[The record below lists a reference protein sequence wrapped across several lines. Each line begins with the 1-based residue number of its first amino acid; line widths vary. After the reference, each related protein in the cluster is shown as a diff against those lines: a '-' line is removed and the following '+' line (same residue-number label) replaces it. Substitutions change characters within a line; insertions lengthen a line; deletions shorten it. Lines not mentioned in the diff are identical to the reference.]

1 MDFFTKKSNSY
12 SDISNIKVDTNKFPI
27 DIKLPWVEKYRPKN
41 SKEILLE
48 PFIKQKI
55 EKILE
60 TKAIPNMII
69 TGEPGTGKTSTI
81 LFLAKQIYRDRYS
94 ENVLELNASDD
105 RGLSIINNTIYP
117 FCKKKTSCINIE
129 SKSLIKYPNHKLVIL
144 DEADSITPKAQ
155 NLLSNIISEFRK
167 NTRIVFICND
177 CTQIIESIQSRC
189 MIVKYPRINSDNL
202 YHKIEHICNSEKIPF
217 TKDGINTLLFVSDQD
232 IRQSINNLEC
242 IYYSFGNLDN
252 STVYKLI
259 DKPKPYYISQILK
272 SCYANDYDQTI
283 CTVKSLYN
291 KGYTPNDIL
300 LTFMKYLFENNN
312 NYDTENDYD
321 KTELK
326 DETKLKI
333 YEIISLSYIRVNG
346 GIDTLLQLCGC
357 VSKIFIYLQNEKT
370 N

>member
-1 MDFFTKKSNSY
+1 MDFFTTKPIAKTVSFGDLQNLTN
-12 SDISNIKVDTNKFPI
+12 SDII
-27 DIKLPWVEKYRPKN
+27 DIKIPWVEKYRPKN
-41 SKEILLE
+41 SDEILLE

-60 TKAIPNMII
+60 TKSIPNMII

-81 LFLAKQIYRDRYS
+81 LFLAKQIYGNKYA

-117 FCKKKTSCINIE
+117 FCKKKTSCLNGKNSE
-129 SKSLIKYPNHKLVIL
+129 KYPDHKLVIL

-189 MIVKYPRINSDNL
+189 MIIKYPRINSDNL
-202 YHKIEHICNSEKIPF
+202 HQKMEYICQKEHIPYTS
-217 TKDGINTLLFVSDQD
+217 DGINTLLFVSDQD

-242 IYYSFGNLDN
+242 IYYSFGKLDVE
-252 STVYKLI
+252 TVYKLI
-259 DKPKPYYISQILK
+259 DKPKPYYISEIIK
-272 SCYANDYDQTI
+272 DCYSGDYVKTI
-283 CTVKSLYN
+283 NTVKSLYN

-300 LTFMKYLFENNN
+300 LTFMKYLFESTNNPDN
-312 NYDTENDYD
+312 MV
-321 KTELK
+321 ELK
-326 DETKLKI
+326 EETKLKI
-333 YEIISLSYIRVNG
+333 YEIISLCYIRVNG

-357 VSKIFIYLQNEKT
+357 ISKIFIYLQNEKK

>member
-1 MDFFTKKSNSY
+1 MDFFTSKSSENIDLTKKLKSGNFT
-12 SDISNIKVDTNKFPI
+12 V
-27 DIKLPWVEKYRPKN
+27 DIKIPWVEKYRPKN
-41 SKEILLE
+41 SNEILLE

-60 TKAIPNMII
+60 TKSIPNLII

-81 LFLAKQIYRDRYS
+81 LFLAKQIYGDRYE

-117 FCKKKTSCINIE
+117 FCKKKTSCIGND
-129 SKSLIKYPNHKLVIL
+129 SKSNGKYPAHKLVIL

-189 MIVKYPRINSDNL
+189 MIIKYPRINTDNL
-202 YHKIEHICNSEKIPF
+202 YHKVESICKSEKIPYNE
-217 TKDGINTLLFVSDQD
+217 TGINTLLFVSDQD

-242 IYYSFGNLDN
+242 IYYSFGKLDEKN
-252 STVYKLI
+252 VYKLI
-259 DKPKPYYISQILK
+259 DKPKPYYIAQIIS
-272 SCYANDYDQTI
+272 SCYANDYNHTI
-283 CTVKSLYN
+283 QIVKSLYY

-300 LTFMKYLFENNN
+300 LTFMKYLFESS
-312 NYDTENDYD
+312 NDYATD
-321 KTELK
+321 SNPTDEFNIK
-326 DETKLKI
+326 DETRLKI

-357 VSKIFIYLQNEKT
+357 ISKIFLYLKNEK
-370 N
+370 